1 MSGAAQAPSP
11 LVAVLLLVAPARQVF
26 VERLD
31 QVLERLA
38 ENPVELVGYFNKARQ
53 VLGADPE
60 V

>member
-11 LVAVLLLVAPARQVF
+11 LVPVLLLLVAPARQVF

-38 ENPVELVGYFNKARQ
+38 EDPVELVGYFNKA
-53 VLGADPE
+53 
-60 V
+60 